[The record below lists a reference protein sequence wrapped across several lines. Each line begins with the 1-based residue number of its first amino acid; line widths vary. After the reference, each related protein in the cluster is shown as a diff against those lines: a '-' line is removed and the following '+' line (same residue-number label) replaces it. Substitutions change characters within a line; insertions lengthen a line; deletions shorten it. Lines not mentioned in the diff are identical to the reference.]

1 MPSTRHVP
9 GIDAWRGL
17 SVLLVI
23 THHVAIRLP
32 LSKSSWAP
40 FLPERLVRT
49 ISWNGYEAVMVF
61 FVISGF
67 LITSHTLHRHGRP
80 DAVSLRS
87 FWTRRVA
94 RIAPPLLLL
103 VGVLSAMHL
112 AGIEHFTIDT
122 DRQSLGLAVL
132 SALTFWLNVY
142 EANTGYLP
150 GGWDVL
156 WSLSVEEVFYLA
168 FPVLL
173 VLARTERRVVAM
185 LLPLVLLLPV
195 FHGLAEQGIPR
206 EKAYLP
212 CMGGIAA
219 GVLTALAARHLPGD
233 RATGWALSLGG
244 AALLLSVL
252 GWGDLWWPLVKHA
265 TLSVHV
271 LGVSMA
277 LLGAWMLR
285 GERPWAV
292 LAPLRFLGRLSYE
305 VYLTHM
311 FAVFAV
317 VELWAALDL
326 GKAEGGWAYPL
337 VILGSTALG
346 WAFARGWSEPCN
358 RAIRRRLLPGPTAG

>member
-1 MPSTRHVP
+1 LSKRHIP

-32 LSKSSWAP
+32 LSTSSWAP
-40 FLPERLVRT
+40 YLPERLT
-49 ISWNGYEAVMVF
+49 NAISWNGYDAVLIF
-61 FVISGF
+61 FVVSGF
-67 LITSHTLHRHGRP
+67 LITTHTLHRHGTP
-80 DAVSLRS
+80 AAVSLRA
-87 FWTRRVA
+87 FWSRRVA

-103 VGVLSAMHL
+103 VAVLSALHL
-112 AGIEHFTIDT
+112 AGVEHFTIDT
-122 DRQSLGLAVL
+122 ERQSLAMAVL

-150 GGWDVL
+150 GNWDVL

-173 VLARTERRVVAM
+173 VLARTERRVVAL
-185 LLPLVLLLPV
+185 LLPLVVLLPV
-195 FHGLAEQGIPR
+195 FHAMAEQGIPR

-219 GVLTALAARHLPGD
+219 GVLTALAARHLPED
-233 RATGWALSLGG
+233 RVTGWALSIGG
-244 AALLLSVL
+244 GALLLSVL
-252 GWGDLWWPLVKHA
+252 GWGDVWWPKVKHA
-265 TLSVHV
+265 TLTVHV
-271 LGVSMA
+271 LGTSMA

-285 GERPWAV
+285 TERPFLV
-292 LAPLRFLGRLSYE
+292 LEPLRALGRLSYE

-311 FAVFAV
+311 FVVFAI
-317 VELWAALDL
+317 VELWRLLGL

-337 VILGSTALG
+337 AILWSTVLG
-346 WAFARGWSEPCN
+346 WLFARLWSEPCN
-358 RAIRRRLLPGPTAG
+358 RAIRRRLLPTG